1 MQWFF
6 LGYDDDFY
14 DAIPWVKIDTE
25 GMDPPFPNDG
35 FDIDS
40 SFIRIATKLKFRRD
54 NEKVY
59 AEYGLPED
67 ETVRAAVLDS
77 PELLFYA
84 PELARL
90 FGMITK
96 PELILKLIEGD
107 RILCLLSELHRFPGI
122 LEFIEFYNKYADQ
135 EEIADYLIDYHEGK
149 FQLLAEA
156 AKSYGVMDEKRKAR
170 AEKLLRASPCQE
182 SLLTV
187 IYGFPYSEPI
197 ITRYRHEWDR
207 RINGFYFKR
216 IASDRDLRL
225 AEKYLGRPNCFDDV
239 SYMWRTD
246 IELYAVHT
254 EDSDYAVVLEVENY
268 ELQHIHRS
276 LYARYSESE
285 LLAAILQWMIEAGYT
300 MGRCALNE
308 T

>member
-1 MQWFF
+1 MEWMF

-14 DAIPWVKIDTE
+14 DAIPWVEIDTE

-35 FDIDS
+35 FDIEP

-67 ETVRAAVLDS
+67 ESVKSAVLDS

-90 FGMITK
+90 FGMISK

-107 RILCLLSELHRFPGI
+107 WILCLLSELHLFPGI

-156 AKSYGVMDEKRKAR
+156 AKSYGIMDEKRKAR
-170 AEKLLRASPCQE
+170 AEELLRASPGQE

-197 ITRYRHEWDR
+197 ITRYRHECDR

-216 IASDRDLRL
+216 IASDRELRL
-225 AEKYLGRPNCFDDV
+225 AEEYLRRPNCFDDIF
-239 SYMWRTD
+239 YRWRTD
-246 IELYAVHT
+246 NELYAVHT
-254 EDSDYAVVLEVENY
+254 ENSDYVVVLEVENY

-285 LLAAILQWMIEAGYT
+285 LLASIIQWLIEVGFT
-300 MGRCALNE
+300 MEKDVLNE
-308 T
+308 S